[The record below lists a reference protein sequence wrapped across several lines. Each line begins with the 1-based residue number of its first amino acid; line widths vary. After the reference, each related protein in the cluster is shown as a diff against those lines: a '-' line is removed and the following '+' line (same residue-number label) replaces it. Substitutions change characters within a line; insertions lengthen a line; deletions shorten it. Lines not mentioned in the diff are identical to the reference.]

1 MAVHQSG
8 SSRSALRD
16 AVRLSRST
24 LHATPY
30 EIAAAAGCDPGTVKR
45 RLMQPTARGVCDAA
59 AAAAAHEDP
68 SGCRWGPRLWEMC
81 PPSCATAVGNYAA
94 GPARNV
100 YIGRDS
106 GLRVHLMAR
115 TNTPLSAAFVV
126 RSVRDP
132 RSICA
137 GAASKHEPIREAAAR
152 NPNCSF
158 AALVRLAD
166 DDVAA
171 IRGAVASN
179 PGCPPVLLTILA
191 SDPAPIVRSAAVA
204 NVSCP
209 EAALAAAAGDEFD
222 VRWFLAGNPACPS
235 EALDVIAEDPSF
247 VLLHSVATNPNCSQQ
262 TLLRLAAW
270 HPGAEVSDPGV
281 ARTRATDMRS
291 FVASNPA
298 CPPQMLQQLAGDPA
312 TLVRAAAAANPDI
325 AAGAL
330 QKLAAS
336 PDVAVQ
342 AAAAANPAC
351 PPQMIR
357 KLVRS
362 ADPSGSGLRV
372 ISAAAANAACP
383 QDLLRDLVRS
393 TNPALRRE
401 VVTNPAATAEMLG
414 WIAGCGD
421 AVARC
426 GAARHRSAP
435 AVLVSRLAR
444 DASDKVR
451 AVAVSNPACPLGEL
465 AASLDDPSDL
475 VKTNAVA
482 ELARRSRTVP

>member
-1 MAVHQSG
+1 MGICPAAAGADDTRVASERQRLRWCVSVRSGLAVRCDALHWWLCI
-8 SSRSALRD
+8 RADRRVRALRD

-81 PPSCATAVGNYAA
+81 PPSCATALGNYST
-94 GPARNV
+94 GPARTV

-132 RSICA
+132 RNICA

-179 PGCPPVLLTILA
+179 PGCPPMLLTVLA
-191 SDPAPIVRSAAVA
+191 SDPAPVVRSAAVA
-204 NVSCP
+204 NASCP

-222 VRWFLAGNPACPS
+222 VRWSLAGNPACPS
-235 EALDVIAEDPSF
+235 QALDVIAEDSSF

-270 HPGAEVSDPGV
+270 HPGAEVSDPRV

-298 CPPQMLQQLAGDPA
+298 CPPQMLQQLADDPA
-312 TLVRAAAAANPDI
+312 TLVRAAVAANPDI

-330 QKLAAS
+330 GKACRQPLRRCAGRSGRQPGVPAADDTQTGS
-336 PDVAVQ
+336 
-342 AAAAANPAC
+342 
-351 PPQMIR
+351 ISR
-357 KLVRS
+357 RLRVRS
-362 ADPSGSGLRV
+362 ACGLSRRRERCMPARSAV
-372 ISAAAANAACP
+372 GPGPQHQPGAAA
-383 QDLLRDLVRS
+383 R
-393 TNPALRRE
+393 
-401 VVTNPAATAEMLG
+401 
-414 WIAGCGD
+414 GCD
-421 AVARC
+421 KPRC
-426 GAARHRSAP
+426 
-435 AVLVSRLAR
+435 
-444 DASDKVR
+444 D
-451 AVAVSNPACPLGEL
+451 C
-465 AASLDDPSDL
+465 
-475 VKTNAVA
+475 
-482 ELARRSRTVP
+482 

>member
-68 SGCRWGPRLWEMC
+68 SGRRWGPGLWEMC
-81 PPSCATAVGNYAA
+81 PPSCATALGNYST
-94 GPARNV
+94 GPARTV

-126 RSVRDP
+126 MSVRDP
-132 RSICA
+132 RNICA

-171 IRGAVASN
+171 IRCAVASN
-179 PGCPPVLLTILA
+179 PRCPPVLLTILA
-191 SDPAPIVRSAAVA
+191 SDPASIVRSVAVG

-209 EAALAAAAGDEFD
+209 EAVLAAATGDDPD

-235 EALDVIAEDPSF
+235 QALDVVAEDST
-247 VLLHSVATNPNCSQQ
+247 LLHSVAANPNCSQQ

-270 HPGAEVSDPGV
+270 QPGAEVSDPGV
-281 ARTRATDMRS
+281 ARTRATDIRS

-298 CPPQMLQQLAGDPA
+298 CPPEILQQLAGDP
-312 TLVRAAAAANPDI
+312 TTRVRAAAAANPDI
-325 AAGAL
+325 AARAL

-342 AAAAANPAC
+342 AAAASNPAC

-372 ISAAAANAACP
+372 VSAAAANAACP
-383 QDLLRDLVRS
+383 QDLLWDLARS
-393 TNPALRRE
+393 TNPALRRA

-421 AVARC
+421 DDARW

-444 DASDKVR
+444 DTSDKVR
-451 AVAVSNPACPLGEL
+451 AVAVSNSACPLGEL